1 MGIARDQG
9 VETLDS
15 IRVAFGG
22 GRHTLW
28 ALYRLL
34 EDLHIVSGIYSHSG
48 GQTTLEQDGRFVE
61 RFEKHG

>member
-9 VETLDS
+9 VKALDS
-15 IRVAFGG
+15 IRVSFGS

-34 EDLHIVSGIYSHSG
+34 EDLHIVSDIYSHSG
-48 GQTTLEQDGRFVE
+48 GQTTLEQDGTFIK